1 MTRIARIH
9 RPPRSAMQAGQA
21 ATGQWVLDFPP
32 TSQKRLDPLTGWWG
46 SDDTQGTEVSL
57 RFSTLE
63 DARAYAAAQGI
74 AYEVEPVTPDKPIK
88 PKIYADNFKFG
99 RLTNWTH

>member
-1 MTRIARIH
+1 MTRLARIY

-21 ATGQWVLDFPP
+21 ATDHWVLDFPA
-32 TSQKRLDPLTGWWG
+32 TTQKRLDPLTGWWG
-46 SDDTQGTEVSL
+46 SEDTEGTEVRL
-57 RFSTLE
+57 RFPTLE
-63 DARAYAAAQGI
+63 DARAYAVAHGI
-74 AYEVEPVTPDKPIK
+74 PHEVETPAAARQIK